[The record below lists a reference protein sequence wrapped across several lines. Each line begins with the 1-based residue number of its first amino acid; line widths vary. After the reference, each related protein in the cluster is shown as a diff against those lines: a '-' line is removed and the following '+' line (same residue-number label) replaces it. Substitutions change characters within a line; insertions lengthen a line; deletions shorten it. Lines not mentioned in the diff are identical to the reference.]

1 MTVALAAWVGR
12 GVVGGACVAALVGVM
27 LVPATPSPAVA
38 RARAAGEVLAWAR
51 ANAAAAV
58 DPGPVPVAPDPQPQA
73 APGAAG
79 EVAGPVWGS
88 GSVAP
93 EAGGVVSGESVS
105 VAFSGHDLAGPVEV
119 SVTALDDAVTATA
132 GSEQMVV
139 LAPGFDVSAVDA
151 SGESV
156 TSFPHDAPGAPV
168 ADAEPAARSTS
179 SMPVTGSGDGSTLIG
194 GLPVGRAPHPEAAGF
209 DVVLGES
216 MAGDDGGSVPGVRV
230 EVTLD
235 PAALGGVR
243 PGSVRLVT
251 RESDAGAWVVVPSFL
266 DVSRSVVVGELDHLS
281 QFVVIGGKDV
291 GDPRP
296 RVVLDPDND
305 RAFAN
310 SPGPRVTEVGYNVA
324 LANQVAARLTQVC
337 NADVVVTRTTPTPEL
352 GRDVR
357 AGMAFAHDPAL
368 TVTFGFNGNQGT
380 AWGNIGN
387 GGSEVYS
394 RGGPLDEQARA
405 TVLGVLPVYTGRPA
419 NPKARAN
426 LTYPQYAGLPGAV
439 IHLETLFLDHN
450 FDRPVIDH
458 GFSFVVDG
466 VFTSL
471 GLQLE
476 NQGFDCSDPARG
488 GGWPAPPSAA
498 QVAAW
503 MQLGFANYAAY
514 GGDPVNFTTGN
525 LVELEDLFHVTGPGG
540 SDTQVALV
548 YNSADGRVSR
558 FGTSWSS
565 DLTARV
571 QRFAD
576 GSVMVVRG
584 DGASYVFAPDGVGG
598 YVADVNTGAALAE
611 AGGGHLVLTVDDGTT
626 WRFDAS
632 HPEGVG
638 DVIEKR
644 DPTGAITR
652 FEYAALTDEAMFR
665 PLTAVVLPGEQRITV
680 TSDTRGVVTA
690 LGAPDG
696 RTWQL
701 GYDDNLDLRTITGP
715 DGRVRGFDYDDT
727 HRLTTARDAA
737 GEVYLSNV
745 YDGAG
750 RVTSQG
756 DGVGGTRTFAYT
768 PGGVDYTDAAGSVWS
783 YEVDGRGRVTSSTD
797 PLGHTTTLEYGDLN
811 TPTAVIDPDGARTT
825 YGLDARGRTTG
836 VDAPGEGRT
845 SLALDALG
853 RVTQVTEPGTDDHG
867 TLTTT
872 IARDAGGRATEVT
885 HPGGAV
891 EATSYDPAGNPVG
904 FTDAAGGRWTATF
917 DARGNQTSATDP
929 DGATTTFTYDA
940 GNRLLTST
948 SPSGATTAYGYDAA
962 GRVVTETD
970 PNGAVTTYGYDAND
984 NLASVTDPTGAVTR
998 QVWDTGRR
1006 LVEATDPTGAV
1017 TRYAYNPEDAL
1028 VAVTDPAGAVTGY
1041 ALDAAH
1047 RVTAVTDPTGGV
1059 WARVLDA
1066 AGRVVRETD
1075 PGGGEST
1082 WEYDPAGRLVA
1093 ETDPDGV
1100 STGYAYAPGGQLVEV
1115 RDSTGATTTLGY
1127 DAAGRP
1133 VARTGPD
1140 GTETVTYDLAG
1151 RVVATT
1157 DQAGRTTSSEYD
1169 AAGRVV
1175 AQTDPTGARSTFEY
1189 DGDGRLVA
1197 VVDADGVREQWTL
1210 DPTGHVTATGATGGA
1225 QWQYAY
1231 DPAGRVLTETDP
1243 AGATTTHTYDP
1254 AGRLAT
1260 LTDPTGAV
1268 TAFGYDPA
1276 GRQTSRTDPA
1286 GVVTRYGYDPAG
1298 QLTHVVQNATTSAT
1312 ADLAATA
1319 LTTSETPADRDVTT
1333 TYAYTPV
1340 GDLAQVTGPTGAVT
1354 RYRYTAGGRPASKTD
1369 PLGNRTSYR
1378 YDDAGRLTRETDPDG
1393 RRTSY
1398 RYDPAG
1404 RVAQVTSTQG
1414 RGGAAVVEVGF
1425 EYDATGNPIAM
1436 TDPTGVTGWTYDA
1449 TGRQTAQ
1456 RTTTGT
1462 LTTAYTP
1469 AGRRAEQTTP
1479 DGATQ
1484 TWAYDTA
1491 GRVAEQT
1498 TPAGT
1503 LAYTYDPTDR
1513 VAAITRTNTD
1523 GTPGP
1528 LSVFGYDPAGRTT
1541 AVRHQVT
1548 EVATVPVPAP
1558 GEVATTC
1565 DVCLPG
1571 EDYLAGR
1578 TLPGTGTT
1586 GSGVWDIAIDQTYTP
1601 TGHVAS
1607 RTRIDTGGRALTG
1620 TYAYDPLGRLTTG
1633 TESVPAA
1640 PAIPTAPT
1648 TGGETADLPSPSGG
1662 PGEPGDDI
1670 SSPGSPELPGS
1681 TDPAPPAAPEPQAPV
1696 TQLAFTYDASGNRL
1710 TAARTDPDGTTHT
1723 QTATHDAANR
1733 VLRTTDTN
1741 QAPDTTG
1748 TANTPAPGTPAAVL
1762 GALAPDPASTVT
1774 EYRYDNAGNRTRATT
1789 THPDAPLSP
1798 DTTARTW
1805 TYGPDGRPA
1814 SVTDLDR
1821 TITTTHDGLGRLAAT
1836 TTTTEFVQ
1844 HTATATW
1851 DDLTQVATTDDT
1863 FGTTTYTRDAA
1874 DHLAAQTTTHP
1885 GSTPATGGTGAHDPP
1900 TDPSA
1905 EPSGSGSGA
1914 VLPGGV
1920 TAGPVWELTDA
1931 LGSVIA
1937 QATGDTLTQIAW
1949 YDPWGTTQTTTAGWD
1964 ADHGYTSQTTD
1975 LTLGLVA
1982 FYART
1987 YDPTTATF
1995 TTPDRWAGLLTEPGT
2010 LHAYAY
2016 VLSDPLTVVDI
2027 LGYWPDWNS
2036 IGGWISDHQ
2045 REIAGAVIGTAVAIA
2060 LAACI
2065 AATAGICAGV
2075 AAGMAAA
2082 AGAGG
2087 AAGLAAVVGIGA
2099 ASGAAGAAASYAV
2112 TGNSGQYSWSGAAS
2126 ATGQGALL
2134 GGATGGV
2141 GYGITAGL
2149 RAAGSR
2155 ITATHTLVQRANRPT
2170 FVADSRGTVIVMSR
2184 TRLEQGFRRAGLP
2197 SRATASPG
2205 VQYQLPD
2212 GSSVRVM
2219 SPQGRHELRAVY
2231 QSPSGQAVSPFTGKP
2246 APRIVGASRAENRA
2260 NSRSVTH
2267 VQLMI

>member
-1 MTVALAAWVGR
+1 VSGVGGAGRVRGVTVALAAWVGR

-58 DPGPVPVAPDPQPQA
+58 DPGPDPVAPDPEPQA

-79 EVAGPVWGS
+79 EVTAPVWGS

-119 SVTALDDAVTATA
+119 RVTALDDAVTATA

-151 SGESV
+151 SGESM

-168 ADAEPAARSTS
+168 ADAEPVARSAS

-216 MAGDDGGSVPGVRV
+216 MAGDDGDSVAGVRL
-230 EVTLD
+230 EVQVD
-235 PAALGGVR
+235 PAVLVGVR
-243 PGSVRLVT
+243 PGSVRLLT
-251 RESDAGAWVVVPSFL
+251 RESDAGAWSVVPSFL

-281 QFVVIGGKDV
+281 QFVVIGDKDT

-310 SPGPRVTEVGYNVA
+310 SPGPRVTEVGYNVE
-324 LANQVAARLTQVC
+324 LANQVAARLTQTC
-337 NADVVVTRTTPTPEL
+337 NADVVVTRTTPIPEL
-352 GRDVR
+352 DRGIR
-357 AGMAFAHDPAL
+357 AGMAAAHDPAL

-405 TVLGVLPVYTGRPA
+405 TVLGILPVYTGRPA
-419 NPKARAN
+419 LAKSRAN

-476 NQGFDCSDPARG
+476 NQGFDCSDPNRG

-565 DLTARV
+565 DLTARA

-644 DPTGAITR
+644 DPTGAVTQ
-652 FEYAALTDEAMFR
+652 FEYAALTDEAVFR

-680 TSDTRGVVTA
+680 TSDARGVVTA

-696 RTWQL
+696 RAWQL

-715 DGRVRGFDYDDT
+715 DGRVRAFDYDDT

-811 TPTAVIDPDGARTT
+811 TPTAVIDPDGARTM

-867 TLTTT
+867 TLTTM

-917 DARGNQTSATDP
+917 DARGNQASATDP

-948 SPSGATTAYGYDAA
+948 SPSGASTTYAYDAA
-962 GRVVTETD
+962 GRLAAETD
-970 PNGAVTTYGYDAND
+970 PNGATTTYGYDAND
-984 NLASVTDPTGAVTR
+984 NLTTVTDPTGAVTR

-1006 LVEATDPTGAV
+1006 LLETTDPTGAV
-1017 TRYAYNPEDAL
+1017 TRYAYNPEDEL
-1028 VAVTDPAGAVTGY
+1028 VSVTDPTGAVTGY

-1066 AGRVVRETD
+1066 AGRVVKETD
-1075 PGGGEST
+1075 PAGGVST
-1082 WEYDPAGRLVA
+1082 WEYDGAGRLVA

-1100 STGYAYAPGGQLVEV
+1100 STGA
-1115 RDSTGATTTLGY
+1115 
-1127 DAAGRP
+1127 
-1133 VARTGPD
+1133 
-1140 GTETVTYDLAG
+1140 
-1151 RVVATT
+1151 
-1157 DQAGRTTSSEYD
+1157 
-1169 AAGRVV
+1169 
-1175 AQTDPTGARSTFEY
+1175 
-1189 DGDGRLVA
+1189 
-1197 VVDADGVREQWTL
+1197 
-1210 DPTGHVTATGATGGA
+1210 
-1225 QWQYAY
+1225 
-1231 DPAGRVLTETDP
+1231 
-1243 AGATTTHTYDP
+1243 
-1254 AGRLAT
+1254 
-1260 LTDPTGAV
+1260 
-1268 TAFGYDPA
+1268 
-1276 GRQTSRTDPA
+1276 
-1286 GVVTRYGYDPAG
+1286 
-1298 QLTHVVQNATTSAT
+1298 
-1312 ADLAATA
+1312 
-1319 LTTSETPADRDVTT
+1319 
-1333 TYAYTPV
+1333 
-1340 GDLAQVTGPTGAVT
+1340 
-1354 RYRYTAGGRPASKTD
+1354 
-1369 PLGNRTSYR
+1369 
-1378 YDDAGRLTRETDPDG
+1378 
-1393 RRTSY
+1393 
-1398 RYDPAG
+1398 
-1404 RVAQVTSTQG
+1404 
-1414 RGGAAVVEVGF
+1414 
-1425 EYDATGNPIAM
+1425 
-1436 TDPTGVTGWTYDA
+1436 
-1449 TGRQTAQ
+1449 
-1456 RTTTGT
+1456 
-1462 LTTAYTP
+1462 
-1469 AGRRAEQTTP
+1469 
-1479 DGATQ
+1479 
-1484 TWAYDTA
+1484 
-1491 GRVAEQT
+1491 
-1498 TPAGT
+1498 
-1503 LAYTYDPTDR
+1503 
-1513 VAAITRTNTD
+1513 
-1523 GTPGP
+1523 
-1528 LSVFGYDPAGRTT
+1528 
-1541 AVRHQVT
+1541 
-1548 EVATVPVPAP
+1548 
-1558 GEVATTC
+1558 
-1565 DVCLPG
+1565 
-1571 EDYLAGR
+1571 
-1578 TLPGTGTT
+1578 
-1586 GSGVWDIAIDQTYTP
+1586 
-1601 TGHVAS
+1601 
-1607 RTRIDTGGRALTG
+1607 
-1620 TYAYDPLGRLTTG
+1620 
-1633 TESVPAA
+1633 
-1640 PAIPTAPT
+1640 
-1648 TGGETADLPSPSGG
+1648 
-1662 PGEPGDDI
+1662 
-1670 SSPGSPELPGS
+1670 
-1681 TDPAPPAAPEPQAPV
+1681 
-1696 TQLAFTYDASGNRL
+1696 
-1710 TAARTDPDGTTHT
+1710 
-1723 QTATHDAANR
+1723 
-1733 VLRTTDTN
+1733 
-1741 QAPDTTG
+1741 
-1748 TANTPAPGTPAAVL
+1748 
-1762 GALAPDPASTVT
+1762 
-1774 EYRYDNAGNRTRATT
+1774 
-1789 THPDAPLSP
+1789 
-1798 DTTARTW
+1798 
-1805 TYGPDGRPA
+1805 
-1814 SVTDLDR
+1814 
-1821 TITTTHDGLGRLAAT
+1821 
-1836 TTTTEFVQ
+1836 
-1844 HTATATW
+1844 
-1851 DDLTQVATTDDT
+1851 
-1863 FGTTTYTRDAA
+1863 
-1874 DHLAAQTTTHP
+1874 
-1885 GSTPATGGTGAHDPP
+1885 
-1900 TDPSA
+1900 
-1905 EPSGSGSGA
+1905 
-1914 VLPGGV
+1914 
-1920 TAGPVWELTDA
+1920 
-1931 LGSVIA
+1931 
-1937 QATGDTLTQIAW
+1937 
-1949 YDPWGTTQTTTAGWD
+1949 
-1964 ADHGYTSQTTD
+1964 
-1975 LTLGLVA
+1975 
-1982 FYART
+1982 
-1987 YDPTTATF
+1987 
-1995 TTPDRWAGLLTEPGT
+1995 
-2010 LHAYAY
+2010 
-2016 VLSDPLTVVDI
+2016 
-2027 LGYWPDWNS
+2027 
-2036 IGGWISDHQ
+2036 
-2045 REIAGAVIGTAVAIA
+2045 
-2060 LAACI
+2060 
-2065 AATAGICAGV
+2065 
-2075 AAGMAAA
+2075 
-2082 AGAGG
+2082 
-2087 AAGLAAVVGIGA
+2087 
-2099 ASGAAGAAASYAV
+2099 
-2112 TGNSGQYSWSGAAS
+2112 
-2126 ATGQGALL
+2126 
-2134 GGATGGV
+2134 
-2141 GYGITAGL
+2141 
-2149 RAAGSR
+2149 
-2155 ITATHTLVQRANRPT
+2155 
-2170 FVADSRGTVIVMSR
+2170 
-2184 TRLEQGFRRAGLP
+2184 
-2197 SRATASPG
+2197 
-2205 VQYQLPD
+2205 
-2212 GSSVRVM
+2212 
-2219 SPQGRHELRAVY
+2219 
-2231 QSPSGQAVSPFTGKP
+2231 
-2246 APRIVGASRAENRA
+2246 
-2260 NSRSVTH
+2260 
-2267 VQLMI
+2267 